1 MRGISRSRLLV
12 LASVLALAPVLA
24 VADKK
29 QPKPGPKLSTGTEFK
44 RVGVIEIKDWK
55 LQIDGAP
62 TPVGENA
69 LRLRFKVSNWGN
81 VPLPETK
88 LAFWCL
94 LGGTPQ
100 RRWKATPCAG
110 DALVV
115 VPPLPAGQVE
125 IVERSVQKPF
135 LPLYHSKV
143 KATVDYANAVS
154 ESLENNNSV
163 VWSSE

>member
-1 MRGISRSRLLV
+1 MTMRSRSRHLA
-12 LASVLALAPVLA
+12 LASVLTLAPVLA

-29 QPKPGPKLSTGTEFK
+29 QPKPGPKPSTGHQYK
-44 RVGVIEIKDWK
+44 RVGVLEIKDWK

-62 TPVGENA
+62 TPFGDSG
-69 LRLRFKVSNWGN
+69 LKLRFKVSNWGT

-88 LAFWCL
+88 LAFSCL

-100 RRWKATPCAG
+100 RRWRATPCAG
-110 DALVV
+110 DALVTI
-115 VPPLPAGQVE
+115 PPLPAGQVQ
-125 IVERSVQKPF
+125 IVERQVQKPF

-143 KATVDYANAVS
+143 KATVDYANALT

>member
-1 MRGISRSRLLV
+1 MRGISRSRLLA

-29 QPKPGPKLSTGTEFK
+29 QPKPGPKLSTGTQFK
-44 RVGVIEIKDWK
+44 RVGVLEIKDWK

-62 TPVGENA
+62 TPFGESG
-69 LRLRFKVSNWGN
+69 LRVRFKVSNWGT

-88 LAFWCL
+88 LAFTCL

-100 RRWKATPCAG
+100 RRWKDTPCAG
-110 DALVV
+110 GGLVI

-135 LPLYHSKV
+135 LPLYHSKI
-143 KATVDYANAVS
+143 KATVDYVNAVS
-154 ESLENNNSV
+154 ESLENNNSAT
-163 VWSSE
+163 WSSE